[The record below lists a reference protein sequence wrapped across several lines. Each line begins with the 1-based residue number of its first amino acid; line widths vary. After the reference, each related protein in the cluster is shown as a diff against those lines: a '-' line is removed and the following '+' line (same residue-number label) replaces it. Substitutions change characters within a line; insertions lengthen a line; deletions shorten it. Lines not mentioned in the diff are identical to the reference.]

1 MENSTEV
8 QMTLTDDELRA
19 CISAG
24 MTHILE
30 GVAKVR
36 HRRARIAALGAPLSV
51 RASRAE
57 RRRASRERPA
67 RPARQQPLITPH
79 ARRMDMIASGDVRL
93 TELDAMLTDEQA
105 RALEEWALC
114 EEMLSGRTK
123 SASWEV
129 GRGGGGQ
136 SAPIPDAWLAQLNA
150 HGQKRVGM
158 RGDSLKL
165 LAAFTALQ
173 NGSEGALSPAQYGM
187 RFFPE
192 AQNKRLAFLRAVAG
206 VARKLV

>member
-1 MENSTEV
+1 
-8 QMTLTDDELRA
+8 MTLTDDELRHA
-19 CISAG
+19 ISASI
-24 MTHILE
+24 THILD
-30 GVAKVR
+30 GIARVR
-36 HRRARIAALGAPLSV
+36 QRRAEAAIRRGDLSI

-67 RPARQQPLITPH
+67 RPARQRPLLTPH

-93 TELDAMLTDEQA
+93 TELDSLLTDEQA

-173 NGSEGALSPAQYGM
+173 NGSEVALSPAQYGM